1 MQQPEDLFTLARVLP
16 DLGSPVLVQSVD
28 GFIDAGG
35 GRRLARQQ
43 LLGASAVDEV
53 VVRFDVDQLIDYRS
67 RRPVMTFDTD
77 HWSAY
82 DDPALVVRML
92 EDSAGTPYLLLDGP
106 EPDYQWERFAAAVRI
121 VVERLGVRLTVG
133 LNAIPMAVPHTRPT
147 GLTAHGTRADLLV
160 DHTPWLRTI
169 QVPGAIGNLLEFRLG
184 QSGHDAV
191 GFAVHVPH
199 YVSQL
204 EYPAAAVALL
214 DATSRITGLA
224 LPTADLIEAAQQ
236 TAADIDAQVAS
247 SSEVAEIVRAV
258 EEQYDA
264 FLAEQRQPSTLGD
277 PDQLPTADELG
288 AELERYLANQTRRR
302 EDPPPAF

>member
-1 MQQPEDLFTLARVLP
+1 MRDPEDLFTLAHEPP
-16 DLGSPVLVQSVD
+16 DLGSPVLIQSVD

-43 LLGASAVDEV
+43 LLAASAVDEV
-53 VVRFDVDQLIDYRS
+53 VVRFDVDQLIDFRS
-67 RRPVMTFDTD
+67 RRPTMTFDTD

-82 DDPALVVRML
+82 DDPSLVVRKL

-199 YVSQL
+199 YVAQL
-204 EYPAAAVALL
+204 DYPAAAVALL

-224 LPTADLIEAAQQ
+224 LPTADLIEAARQ
-236 TAADIDAQVAS
+236 TGADIDAQVAS

-277 PDQLPTADELG
+277 PDELPTADELG

-302 EDPPPAF
+302 EDPPAF

>member
-1 MQQPEDLFTLARVLP
+1 M
-16 DLGSPVLVQSVD
+16 
-28 GFIDAGG
+28 
-35 GRRLARQQ
+35 
-43 LLGASAVDEV
+43 
-53 VVRFDVDQLIDYRS
+53 
-67 RRPVMTFDTD
+67 
-77 HWSAY
+77 
-82 DDPALVVRML
+82 
-92 EDSAGTPYLLLDGP
+92 
-106 EPDYQWERFAAAVRI
+106 
-121 VVERLGVRLTVG
+121 G

-199 YVSQL
+199 YVAQL
-204 EYPAAAVALL
+204 DYPAAAVALL

-224 LPTADLIEAAQQ
+224 LPTADLIEAARQ
-236 TAADIDAQVAS
+236 TGADIDAQVAS

-277 PDQLPTADELG
+277 PDELPTADELG

-302 EDPPPAF
+302 EDPPAF

>member
-1 MQQPEDLFTLARVLP
+1 MQDPEELFTVARELP
-16 DLGSPVLVQSVD
+16 DLDAPVLIQSVD

-43 LLGASAVDEV
+43 LLAASGVDEV
-53 VVRFDVDQLIDYRS
+53 VVRFDVDQLIDFRS
-67 RRPVMTFDTD
+67 RRPAMTFDTD

-82 DDPALVVRML
+82 DDPSLVVRLL

-106 EPDYQWERFAAAVRI
+106 EPDYQWERFASAVRM
-121 VVERLGVRLTVG
+121 VVERLRVRLTVG

-169 QVPGAIGNLLEFRLG
+169 QVPGAVGNLLEFRLG

-204 EYPAAAVALL
+204 DYPAAAVALL
-214 DATSRITGLA
+214 DATSRLTGLA
-224 LPTADLIEAAQQ
+224 LPTADLIAAAEE
-236 TAADIDAQVAS
+236 TATEIDAQVAS

-277 PDQLPTADELG
+277 PDELPTADELG
-288 AELERYLANQTRRR
+288 AELERYLANQARRR
-302 EDPPPAF
+302 EDPPAF

>member
-1 MQQPEDLFTLARVLP
+1 MQDPEDLFTLAHEP
-16 DLGSPVLVQSVD
+16 ADLGSPVLIQSVD

-35 GRRLARQQ
+35 GRRLAREQ
-43 LLGASAVDEV
+43 LLAASAVDEV

-67 RRPVMTFDTD
+67 RRPTMTFDTD

-82 DDPALVVRML
+82 DDPSLVVRML

-106 EPDYQWERFAAAVRI
+106 EPDYQWERFAAAVRL
-121 VVERLGVRLTVG
+121 VVERLHVRLTIG

-169 QVPGAIGNLLEFRLG
+169 QVPGAVGNLLEFRLG

-199 YVSQL
+199 YVAQL
-204 EYPAAAVALL
+204 DYPAAAVALL

-224 LPTADLIEAAQQ
+224 LPTADLIEAARQ
-236 TAADIDAQVAS
+236 TGADIDAQVAS
-247 SSEVAEIVRAV
+247 STEVAEIVRAV

-264 FLAEQRQPSTLGD
+264 FLAEQRRPSTLGD
-277 PDQLPTADELG
+277 PDDLPTADELG

-302 EDPPPAF
+302 EDPPAF